1 MSEKIKFY
9 TSSGWG
15 HCGPVKEFLSQEN
28 VDFEEVD
35 VMQDPS
41 AVEELVELTGEL
53 AVPVVRKGDN
63 YVIGNDKEKLKQ
75 LIS

>member
-1 MSEKIKFY
+1 
-9 TSSGWG
+9 
-15 HCGPVKEFLSQEN
+15 VKEFLSQEN

>member
-1 MSEKIKFY
+1 M
-9 TSSGWG
+9 
-15 HCGPVKEFLSQEN
+15 KEFLSQEN